1 MTDLFEGT
9 RTHLAR
15 ARRTLATGVST
26 AIRAGQLPMPIC
38 FSRGEGAYLTDVDG
52 NRYVDLALAYGPMLL
67 GHSPQPVLDAVH
79 KQLDELIG
87 HGGTSHLE
95 AELAEAVCRTVPS
108 GELAVFS
115 STGSEAAAV
124 AVRIARAATG
134 RLRVIKFLGH
144 YHGWLDGIHIGTPG
158 HPDAGPGT
166 AGQDPAAAAA
176 VTVCRWNDIAV
187 LQASLSDD
195 VAAVIMEPVHVNAGC
210 LAPEP
215 GYLEAVREITSQRGI
230 VLIFDEVIT
239 GYRLALGGAQERFG
253 VTPDLT
259 VLGKALGGGLPISAV
274 CGRREVMDVV
284 ASGTM
289 QHIGT
294 FNMNPLCAAA
304 ALAAVTTME
313 TERSALYPQ
322 LERTGAEL
330 AAAVRAAASETGYP
344 LAVNQ
349 IGAAAYG
356 FVSST
361 PVRTYEDAL
370 GADGDAYRRFTE
382 LLAMAGVYAPARGLL
397 YVSSAHGPAELERV
411 RAAMVQA
418 AGALATDPVR

>member
-1 MTDLFEGT
+1 MTDRFEGT
-9 RTHLAR
+9 RMHLAR
-15 ARRTLATGVST
+15 ARRTLATGVPT
-26 AIRAGQLPMPIC
+26 AIRAGQLPMPLC
-38 FSRGEGAYLTDVDG
+38 FSHGEGAYLTDVDG

-67 GHSPQPVLDAVH
+67 GHSPQPVVDAVH

-87 HGGTSHLE
+87 HGGTSRVE

-108 GELAVFS
+108 AELTVFS
-115 STGSEAAAV
+115 STGSEAAA
-124 AVRIARAATG
+124 AAIRIARAATG

-144 YHGWLDGIHIGTPG
+144 YHGWLDGLHVGTPG

-176 VTVCRWNDIAV
+176 VTVCRWNDIPA
-187 LQASLSDD
+187 LQASLADD

-215 GYLEAVREITSQRGI
+215 GYLEAVRELTAQRGI

-259 VLGKALGGGLPISAV
+259 VLGKALGAGLPISAV
-274 CGRREVMDVV
+274 CGRRDVMDVV

-294 FNMNPLCAAA
+294 FNMNPLCASA

-313 TERSALYPQ
+313 SEQGSLYPQ
-322 LERTGAEL
+322 LEHAGAEL
-330 AAAVRAAASETGYP
+330 AAAVRAAARETGYP

-370 GADGDAYRRFTE
+370 GADTDAYRRFTE

-411 RAAMVQA
+411 RAAMTSA
-418 AGALATDPVR
+418 ASALARDPVS

>member
-1 MTDLFEGT
+1 MTDRFEGT

-15 ARRTLATGVST
+15 ARRTLATGVPT

-38 FSRGEGAYLTDVDG
+38 FSHAEGAYLTDVDG

-67 GHSPQPVLDAVH
+67 GHSPQPVVGAVH

-115 STGSEAAAV
+115 STGSEAAAA

-134 RLRVIKFLGH
+134 RLRVVKFLGH
-144 YHGWLDGIHIGTPG
+144 YHGWLDGLHVGTPG

-176 VTVCRWNDIAV
+176 VTVCRWNDIAA
-187 LQASLSDD
+187 LRACLSDD

-210 LAPEP
+210 LVPEP
-215 GYLEAVREITSQRGI
+215 GYLEAVRELTAERGI

-239 GYRLALGGAQERFG
+239 GFRLALGGAQERFG

-259 VLGKALGGGLPISAV
+259 VLGKALGAGLPISAV
-274 CGRREVMDVV
+274 CGRRDVMDVV

-294 FNMNPLCAAA
+294 FNMNPLCASA

-313 TERSALYPQ
+313 TERGSLYPQ
-322 LERTGAEL
+322 LEHAGAEL
-330 AAAVRAAASETGYP
+330 ASAIRAAAGETGYP
-344 LAVNQ
+344 LTVNQ

-370 GADGDAYRRFTE
+370 GADGEAYRRFTE
-382 LLAMAGVYAPARGLL
+382 LLAVAGVYAPARGLL

-411 RAAMVQA
+411 RAAMTSA
-418 AGALATDPVR
+418 ASALAKDPVS

>member
-1 MTDLFEGT
+1 MTDRFDGT
-9 RTHLAR
+9 RAHLAR
-15 ARRTLATGVST
+15 ARKTLATGVPT
-26 AIRAGQLPMPIC
+26 AIRAGQLPMPLC
-38 FSRGEGAYLTDVDG
+38 FSHAEGAYLTDVDG

-67 GHSPQPVLDAVH
+67 GHSPQPVVEAVH
-79 KQLDELIG
+79 RQLGELIG

-108 GELAVFS
+108 GELVVFS
-115 STGSEAAAV
+115 STGSEAAAA

-144 YHGWLDGIHIGTPG
+144 YHGWLDGLHVGTPG

-166 AGQDPAAAAA
+166 AGQDPAASAA
-176 VTVCRWNDIAV
+176 VTVCRWNDIAA
-187 LQASLSDD
+187 LGACLSDD

-210 LAPEP
+210 LVPEP
-215 GYLEAVREITSQRGI
+215 GYLEAVRELTAERGI

-239 GYRLALGGAQERFG
+239 GFRLALGGAQERFG

-274 CGRREVMDVV
+274 CGRRDVMDVV
-284 ASGTM
+284 ASGKM

-313 TERSALYPQ
+313 SERGSMYPQ
-322 LERTGAEL
+322 LEHAGEEL
-330 AAAVRAAASETGYP
+330 AGAIRAAASETGYP
-344 LAVNQ
+344 LVVNQ
-349 IGAAAYG
+349 LGAAAYG
-356 FVSST
+356 FVSDG
-361 PVRTYEDAL
+361 PVQTYEDAL
-370 GADGDAYRRFTE
+370 GADGEAYRRFVE
-382 LLAMAGVYAPARGLL
+382 LLAAAGVYAPARGLL
-397 YVSSAHGPAELERV
+397 YVSSAHGAAEFEQV
-411 RAAMVQA
+411 RAAMVKA
-418 AGALATDPVR
+418 ASALAKDPVS

>member
-1 MTDLFEGT
+1 MTDRFEGT

-15 ARRTLATGVST
+15 AQRTLATGVPT
-26 AIRAGQLPMPIC
+26 AIRAGQLPMPLC
-38 FSRGEGAYLTDVDG
+38 FAHGEGAYLTDVDG

-67 GHSPQPVLDAVH
+67 GHSPQPVVDAVH

-87 HGGTSHLE
+87 HGGTSRVE

-108 GELAVFS
+108 AELAVFS
-115 STGSEAAAV
+115 STGSEAAAA

-134 RLRVIKFLGH
+134 RLRVVKFLGH
-144 YHGWLDGIHIGTPG
+144 YHGWLDGLHVGTPG

-176 VTVCRWNDIAV
+176 VTVCRWNDIAA
-187 LQASLSDD
+187 LRACLSDD

-210 LAPEP
+210 LVPEP
-215 GYLEAVREITSQRGI
+215 GYLEAVRELTAERGI

-239 GYRLALGGAQERFG
+239 GFRLALGGAQERFG

-259 VLGKALGGGLPISAV
+259 VLGKAMGGGLPISAV
-274 CGRREVMDVV
+274 CGRRDVMDVV

-289 QHIGT
+289 HHIGT

-313 TERSALYPQ
+313 TERGSLYPQ

-330 AAAVRAAASETGYP
+330 AGAIRAAASETGYP

-361 PVRTYEDAL
+361 PVRRYEDAL
-370 GADGDAYRRFTE
+370 GADGDAYRRFVE
-382 LLAMAGVYAPARGLL
+382 LLAAAGVYAPARGLL

-411 RAAMVQA
+411 RAAMTSA
-418 AGALATDPVR
+418 ASALANDPVS